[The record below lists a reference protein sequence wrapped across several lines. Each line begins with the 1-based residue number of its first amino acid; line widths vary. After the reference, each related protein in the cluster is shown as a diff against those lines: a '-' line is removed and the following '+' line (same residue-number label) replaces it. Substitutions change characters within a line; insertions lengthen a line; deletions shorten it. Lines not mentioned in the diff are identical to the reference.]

1 MVRRVLDVKRKTLV
15 MNVNTVTKTKAS
27 AKVKEIVVPAIAMAQ
42 KHALTASNAI
52 RTAPVLLPLAIALSV
67 ATLVWSVAVE

>member
-1 MVRRVLDVKRKTLV
+1 MRRVLGVKMIALV
-15 MNVNTVTKTKAS
+15 MNVNIVTKMIIS
-27 AKVKEIVVPAIAMAQ
+27 AKAKEMVVPAIAMAQ
-42 KHALTASNAI
+42 KHALTARNVI